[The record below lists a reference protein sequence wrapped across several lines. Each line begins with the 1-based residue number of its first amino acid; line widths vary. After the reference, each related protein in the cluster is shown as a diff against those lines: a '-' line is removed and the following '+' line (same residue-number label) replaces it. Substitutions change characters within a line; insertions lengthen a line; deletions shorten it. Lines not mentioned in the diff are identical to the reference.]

1 MKNSL
6 LLLCFFLSED
16 LKCSQLSQRYYEISK
31 NVSVLET
38 CNSNLQLLLKKHT
51 KADVFL
57 RFCKTFHSNYFYMT
71 SFCNCFY
78 VFPQYIRKSEQSQ
91 SSFPWDVRFRFEIF
105 TKNELH
111 FEFLLGFK
119 CISLACSPK
128 PKDQVCPR
136 ILLPDFYKTK
146 RFIH

>member
-1 MKNSL
+1 MFSHNI
-6 LLLCFFLSED
+6 SE
-16 LKCSQLSQRYYEISK
+16 KVSK
-31 NVSVLET
+31 AKARSHGMFVSD
-38 CNSNLQLLLKKHT
+38 SK
-51 KADVFL
+51 FL
-57 RFCKTFHSNYFYMT
+57 RKMNFS
-71 SFCNCFY
+71 
-78 VFPQYIRKSEQSQ
+78 P
-91 SSFPWDVRFRFEIF
+91 EI
-105 TKNELH
+105 H